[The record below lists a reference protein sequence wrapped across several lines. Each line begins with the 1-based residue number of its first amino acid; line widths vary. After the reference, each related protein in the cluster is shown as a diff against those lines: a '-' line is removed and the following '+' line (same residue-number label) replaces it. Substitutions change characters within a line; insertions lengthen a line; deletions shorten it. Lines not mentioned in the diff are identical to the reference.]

1 MSLSKSI
8 SVFFLCF
15 VVTSLVG
22 CGTYREVK
30 GEYFPDEKKIDY
42 KQAKAPKDP
51 LEVPPDLTKSTID
64 QGLAVPDISPLGTAS
79 YSDYSRERQGK
90 KIHTDNSVLPKQQGI
105 QYMRDG
111 NTRWLV
117 VQGDPG
123 QVWPKA
129 REFLL
134 QAGFLIKRED
144 PRIGILETDW
154 AENRA
159 DIPQDFI
166 RRAIGKAFDGLYSS
180 ATRDKFRVRLEKD
193 TKPHTTDVFLTHRGA
208 EEVVDNS
215 GDTTV
220 WKPRKSDPGLEA
232 EMLRRMAVY
241 FGLDEKRSH
250 TQFVRARQVKQRALL
265 SRKDDGEA
273 SLSIK
278 EDFARAWR
286 RTGLALDRV
295 GFTVEDRDR
304 SKRFYYVR
312 YIDPLKDSNSGGEK
326 GFLDRFNFFSSSDD
340 KDKNT
345 KYTVSLIDRGAE
357 TEVRVLNE
365 KGKNENSST
374 AYRILTLIQEQLN

>member
-1 MSLSKSI
+1 
-8 SVFFLCF
+8 
-15 VVTSLVG
+15 
-22 CGTYREVK
+22 
-30 GEYFPDEKKIDY
+30 
-42 KQAKAPKDP
+42 
-51 LEVPPDLTKSTID
+51 
-64 QGLAVPDISPLGTAS
+64 
-79 YSDYSRERQGK
+79 
-90 KIHTDNSVLPKQQGI
+90 
-105 QYMRDG
+105 
-111 NTRWLV
+111 
-117 VQGDPG
+117 
-123 QVWPKA
+123 
-129 REFLL
+129 
-134 QAGFLIKRED
+134 
-144 PRIGILETDW
+144 
-154 AENRA
+154 
-159 DIPQDFI
+159 
-166 RRAIGKAFDGLYSS
+166 
-180 ATRDKFRVRLEKD
+180 
-193 TKPHTTDVFLTHRGA
+193 
-208 EEVVDNS
+208 
-215 GDTTV
+215 
-220 WKPRKSDPGLEA
+220 
-232 EMLRRMAVY
+232 MLRRMAVY

-304 SKRFYYVR
+304 SKGFYYVR